1 MKKLLGILLA
11 LALLLGCT
19 VAFADPITLTYA
31 EVNPV
36 PATLEE
42 NNESG
47 SVVSDVAWAFKTK
60 LEELSNGEI
69 LVDLQGGG
77 VMAAVQYD
85 FGIFSGSGAGQRD
98 GTADAPGG
106 SGNQDCAHSNSN
118 TVITA
123 PMLSREET
131 WEAEGVSRTSNSFAS
146 PTNWR

>member
-42 NNESG
+42 NNVG
-47 SVVSDVAWAFKTK
+47 DVAWAFKAK
-60 LEELSNGEI
+60 LEELSGGEI

-77 VMAAVQYD
+77 VLGSEDQSWPTSWAATHRRHRPDLCFRPEPVRRQEERVPDPALRVQ
-85 FGIFSGSGAGQRD
+85 Q
-98 GTADAPGG
+98 
-106 SGNQDCAHSNSN
+106 
-118 TVITA
+118 
-123 PMLSREET
+123 
-131 WEAEGVSRTSNSFAS
+131 
-146 PTNWR
+146 